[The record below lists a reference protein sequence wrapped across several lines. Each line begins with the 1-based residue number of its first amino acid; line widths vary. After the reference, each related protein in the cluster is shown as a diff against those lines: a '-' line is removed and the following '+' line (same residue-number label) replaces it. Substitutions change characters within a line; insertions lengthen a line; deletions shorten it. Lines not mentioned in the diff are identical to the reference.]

1 MQHNQ
6 NVDID
11 HQLPE
16 IKIHHPSAASAAST
30 PTPTAGARRKI
41 DAEVAGNAAAGS
53 GAPAA
58 VVAVKEGED
67 GEAVIKP
74 VPHEHK
80 KDLVMEFV
88 AVIINIVDFVISY
101 KFSNESSKNCLLRF
115 QN

>member
-11 HQLPE
+11 PQLPE
-16 IKIHHPSAASAAST
+16 IKIHHPSAAVAAST

-41 DAEVAGNAAAGS
+41 GDAEVAGSAAAGG

-58 VVAVKEGED
+58 VAVVKE

-74 VPHEHK
+74 NV
-80 KDLVMEFV
+80 
-88 AVIINIVDFVISY
+88 
-101 KFSNESSKNCLLRF
+101 SSDSRRDS
-115 QN
+115 QNA